1 MNVLYQASTLIEV
14 LRSITRPQVALLG
27 FRPDMPTVHKLIG
40 FVVVGGWGLLFL
52 WGTVAWIRRREPGSL
67 FWRLLAVLQV
77 LLGIQLIAGIILL
90 ATGHHLPSLLH
101 LGYGVVF
108 PVIALVTAHSL
119 ARSLEDD
126 FDAYK
131 IFTLAAFIVFG
142 LTLRAL
148 TTGLGMP

>member
-1 MNVLYQASTLIEV
+1 MT
-14 LRSITRPQVALLG
+14 SI
-27 FRPDMPTVHKLIG
+27 HKFIG
-40 FVVVGGWGLLFL
+40 FAIVAGWGMLFL
-52 WGTVAWIRRREPGSL
+52 WGVATWVRRREPAAL

-77 LLGIQLIAGIILL
+77 LMGVQLVAGIILL

-108 PVIALVTAHSL
+108 PVIALVTAHVL

-126 FDAYK
+126 FEAHK
-131 IFTLAAFIVFG
+131 IFTVASFVVFG

-148 TTGLGMP
+148 TTGLGLP